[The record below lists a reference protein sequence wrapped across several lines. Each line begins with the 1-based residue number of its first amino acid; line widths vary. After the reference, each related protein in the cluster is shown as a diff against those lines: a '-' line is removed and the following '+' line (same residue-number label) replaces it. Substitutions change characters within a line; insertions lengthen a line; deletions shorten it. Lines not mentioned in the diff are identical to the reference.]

1 MIRKAVT
8 DEIRK
13 QIIDEREGKRNQR
26 ELQSLLFPA
35 IPCYSVLFP
44 ELKRKEEV
52 EMKSNQPFQI
62 TKEDHITWLTLNRP
76 EKRNAMNPA
85 FFSRL
90 LEIFPEFD
98 EDPSVRVVIIK
109 GEGKSFTAGLDLTES
124 AELFQSPTAASREK
138 FKSDI
143 QRLQDSMSVIEQ
155 CRKPVI
161 AAIHSHC
168 IGGGVDLICACDIR
182 LASRDAVFAIRETKM
197 AMVADLG
204 TLQRLPHIIGQG
216 RTRELVLTGRD
227 FNAGEAL
234 EFGLITH
241 MYADRETMYQEAKKM
256 ADEIAFCSPLAVQ
269 GAKEV
274 LNYSRDQGVYAG
286 LNFVAQKNAAILPS
300 EDVVE
305 AFQAFMEKRTPKF
318 TGK

>member
-1 MIRKAVT
+1 M
-8 DEIRK
+8 E
-13 QIIDEREGKRNQR
+13 
-26 ELQSLLFPA
+26 
-35 IPCYSVLFP
+35 
-44 ELKRKEEV
+44 
-52 EMKSNQPFQI
+52 SNQPFQI
-62 TKEDHITWLTLNRP
+62 TKEDHIAWLTLNRP

-90 LEIFPEFD
+90 LEIFPEFN
-98 EDPSVRVVIIK
+98 EDSSVRVVIIK
-109 GEGKSFTAGLDLTES
+109 AEGKSFTAGLDLTE
-124 AELFQSPTAASREK
+124 ATELFQSPTADGREK
-138 FKSDI
+138 FKIHI
-143 QRLQDSMSVIEQ
+143 QRLQNSMNVIEQ

-168 IGGGVDLICACDIR
+168 IGGGVDLVCACDIR

-241 MYADRETMYQEAKKM
+241 MYADRDTMYLEAKKL
-256 ADEIAFCSPLAVQ
+256 ADEIANCSPLAVQ

-274 LNYSRDQGVYAG
+274 LNYSRDQGVYPG
-286 LNFVAQKNAAILPS
+286 LDFVAQKNVAILPS

>member
-1 MIRKAVT
+1 M
-8 DEIRK
+8 E
-13 QIIDEREGKRNQR
+13 
-26 ELQSLLFPA
+26 
-35 IPCYSVLFP
+35 
-44 ELKRKEEV
+44 
-52 EMKSNQPFQI
+52 SNQPFQI
-62 TKEDHITWLTLNRP
+62 TKEDHIAWLTLNRP
-76 EKRNAMNPA
+76 EKRNAMNQA
-85 FFSRL
+85 FFNEL
-90 LEIFPEFD
+90 LKIFPQFD
-98 EDPSVRVVIIK
+98 EDSSVRVVIIK
-109 GEGKSFTAGLDLTES
+109 ADGKSFTAGLDLTE
-124 AELFQSPTAASREK
+124 ATELFQSPTADGREK
-138 FKSDI
+138 FRIHI
-143 QRLQDSMSVIEQ
+143 QKLQDSMNVIEQ

-168 IGGGVDLICACDIR
+168 IGGGVDLVCACDIR

-227 FNAGEAL
+227 FTAGEAL
-234 EFGLITH
+234 EYGLITH
-241 MYADRETMYQEAKKM
+241 MYADRDIMYQEAKKM
-256 ADEIAFCSPLAVQ
+256 ADEIANCSPLAVQ
-269 GAKEV
+269 GAKEI

-286 LNFVAQKNAAILPS
+286 LDFVAQKNVAILPS